1 MHVFLQTV
9 IKTLLLLFSVPL
21 CLQGAIGQSVP
32 STENDSI
39 PLFRKVGIPIEIK
52 VACEDQKYQI
62 AWFLD
67 QLDSTAQPRRL
78 YFKGY
83 RYDEGDNARIDY
95 RTQTLDSQQLY
106 GSPYIWIGSPG
117 YYWVE
122 FMDTLNKIHYSSD
135 EVHIELCS
143 RFQLA
148 DRFVIESGKYYKP
161 IYSQNIE
168 RIELVIFDSQGLEV
182 FTSNN
187 PTFRWDGRN
196 MQTLEPCATGT
207 YFYHCDVY
215 ENRGGKISKRNIT
228 GIIEITH

>member
-9 IKTLLLLFSVPL
+9 IRTLFLFFCLPQ
-21 CLQGAIGQSVP
+21 CLQGAFGQTAP
-32 STENDSI
+32 ETGNDSMQQY
-39 PLFRKVGIPIEIK
+39 RHVGIPIEIK
-52 VACEDQKYQI
+52 IACEDQKYQI
-62 AWFLD
+62 TWFLD
-67 QLDSTAQPRRL
+67 QLDSTTLPNRL

-83 RYDEGDNARIDY
+83 RFDEGDHARIDY

-106 GSPYIWIGSPG
+106 VSPFIWVGSPG
-117 YYWVE
+117 YYWIE
-122 FMDTLNKIHYSSD
+122 FRDTLNKIHYSSD

-148 DRFVIESGKYYKP
+148 DKFVIESGKYYKP
-161 IYSQNIE
+161 VYSQNIDH
-168 RIELVIFDSQGLEV
+168 IDLVIFDSQGIEV

-187 PTFRWDGRN
+187 PTFKWDGRN
-196 MQTLEPCATGT
+196 MQTLEPCAPGS

-215 ENRGGKISKRNIT
+215 ENRGGKMTKRNIT

>member
-1 MHVFLQTV
+1 MIRTLILFL
-9 IKTLLLLFSVPL
+9 FVPL
-21 CLQGAIGQSVP
+21 YWHSAFAQTAPITGK
-32 STENDSI
+32 DS
-39 PLFRKVGIPIEIK
+39 LSQFRTVGIPIEIK

-62 AWFLD
+62 VWFLD
-67 QLDSTAQPRRL
+67 QLDSATMPSRL

-83 RYDEGDNARIDY
+83 RYDESDNSRIDY

-106 GSPYIWIGSPG
+106 QDPYIWIGSPG

-122 FMDTLNKIHYSSD
+122 YTDTLNKIHYSSD
-135 EVHIELCS
+135 EVRIELCS

-148 DRFVIESGKYYKP
+148 DRFVIETGKFYKP
-161 IYSQNIE
+161 VYSQNIA

-187 PTFRWDGRN
+187 PTFKWDGRN
-196 MQTLEPCATGT
+196 MQTLEPCAPGT

-215 ENRGGKISKRNIT
+215 ENKGGKLSKRNIT